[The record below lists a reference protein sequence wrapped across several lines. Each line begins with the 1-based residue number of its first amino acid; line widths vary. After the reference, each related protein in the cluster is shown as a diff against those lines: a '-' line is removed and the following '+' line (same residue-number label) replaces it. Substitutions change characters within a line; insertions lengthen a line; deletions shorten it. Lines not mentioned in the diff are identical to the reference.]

1 MEKIEQLN
9 FERKALNQLD
19 AYGEIYVNYDS
30 SDCDGGHSGGSASF
44 KSLDELYKWWDDATE
59 WADGP
64 FHFHIVEPQDK
75 QESYLYFNR

>member
-1 MEKIEQLN
+1 MDKIEKLH

-19 AYGEIYVNYDS
+19 YYGEIYVNYYS

-44 KSLDELYKWWDDATE
+44 KSLDELYDWWEDKAE

-64 FHFHIVEPQDK
+64 FRFHIVEPQDK
-75 QESYLYFNR
+75 QESYLYFTR